1 MFTVL
6 MRRHPFDDLFALND
20 QLTRAWSAPGG
31 PGRGTSHEWGQ
42 VPGQGVPPVDVRTDD
57 DGWRLRVAVP
67 GIAPEDVDVQVA
79 HNRLQIRALERNGD
93 QAAARYERTI
103 TVPDAVDLDR
113 IGATCRHGM
122 LEVHLPFKEAIRPR
136 RIAVSSEPARQ
147 LPA

>member
-20 QLTRAWSAPGG
+20 QFTRAWSAAGR
-31 PGRGTSHEWGQ
+31 PGREATREWG
-42 VPGQGVPPVDVRTDD
+42 PLPAQGVPPVDVRTDE

-79 HNRLQIRALERNGD
+79 HNRLQIRALERDGE
-93 QAAARYERTI
+93 AAEARYERTI

-147 LPA
+147 LSA